1 MFALICRSHYETKE
15 RLYSFEITSEEIEKV
30 AFLRTLC
37 RLMAN
42 ITCRADAVSLK
53 SALRK
58 SVYKTFVWLI
68 NQENYLACMEA
79 RQLDID
85 TSDLAS
91 GTLRRAARLAS
102 KTRMAVNRAFSFSK
116 TPNRLKRAMS
126 TVMSPLKSSSGAN
139 CDTSL
144 VSPMIAGGTV
154 GMAASCANLAVT
166 LVIE

>member
-1 MFALICRSHYETKE
+1 MFCFIDCHNVFALICRSHYETKE
-15 RLYSFEITSEEIEKV
+15 RLYSFEITSEDVEKT

-42 ITCRADAVSLK
+42 ITCRADA
-53 SALRK
+53 
-58 SVYKTFVWLI
+58 
-68 NQENYLACMEA
+68 ENYLACMDA

-126 TVMSPLKSSSGAN
+126 TVMSPLKTSTHNN
-139 CDTSL
+139 CDSSF
-144 VSPMIAGGTV
+144 VSPMVMPGSGTI
-154 GMAASCANLAVT
+154 GMASSCANLAVSFY
-166 LVIE
+166 IFIFI